1 MLSVKKLL
9 ILYNFTLVRL
19 WTLMDSNFWT
29 RDTTC
34 VTIKETVNS
43 ISFIYLHMILLY
55 NITYI

>member
-1 MLSVKKLL
+1 MLSV
-9 ILYNFTLVRL
+9 IASYTINSIYFTLVRL

-43 ISFIYLHMILLY
+43 IR
-55 NITYI
+55 